1 MKTIELKKSKGLRG
15 EISPPPDKSISHR
28 AIMFASMADGKSRV
42 TNFLRAED
50 PLSTVNAFRALGI
63 NITETGS
70 GEILIEGKGLRGF
83 TESNDVIDCGNS
95 GTTIRL
101 ITGLLAGCP
110 FFTVLTGDDSLKQ
123 RPMARVIDPLKKMG
137 AVIAA
142 RGGDRYPPLAIR
154 GGGLKALDYKMP
166 MASAQVKSCL
176 ILAGLY
182 AEGTTRIIEP
192 QRSRDHSERMLS
204 AMGADIRTDGLT
216 ILVNGNPSLTA
227 TDIEVPAD
235 FSSAAFFIAGAVL
248 VPNSEIFVKGVGINP
263 TRTGFLH
270 VLREMGAGARIENL
284 REVSGEPVADIVC
297 SSVNKL
303 KATRIDGG
311 LVPSLIDEF
320 PIICVLAS
328 MAEGVT
334 RIRGAGELRV
344 KESDRI
350 SAMAAELT
358 KLGVSVCEYPDGI
371 DITGGGVFTGGD
383 VESHGDHR
391 IAMALSIAALVA
403 HNPVR
408 ISDASCVDISFPR
421 FYEMLGELE
430 T

>member
-1 MKTIELKKSKGLRG
+1 
-15 EISPPPDKSISHR
+15 
-28 AIMFASMADGKSRV
+28 
-42 TNFLRAED
+42 
-50 PLSTVNAFRALGI
+50 
-63 NITETGS
+63 
-70 GEILIEGKGLRGF
+70 
-83 TESNDVIDCGNS
+83 
-95 GTTIRL
+95 
-101 ITGLLAGCP
+101 
-110 FFTVLTGDDSLKQ
+110 
-123 RPMARVIDPLKKMG
+123 MARVIDPLKKMG

-142 RGGDRYPPLAIR
+142 RGGDHYPPLAIR

-216 ILVNGNPSLTA
+216 ISVNGNPRLTA
-227 TDIEVPAD
+227 ADIEVPSD

-248 VPNSEIFVKGVGINP
+248 VPNSEIFIKGVGINP

-270 VLREMGAGARIENL
+270 VLREMGAEARIENL
-284 REVSGEPVADIVC
+284 RAVSGEPVADIVC
-297 SSVNKL
+297 SSASKL

-358 KLGVSVCEYPDGI
+358 MLGVSVCEFPDGI
-371 DITGGGVFTGGD
+371 DITGGEGFKGGV

>member
-15 EISPPPDKSISHR
+15 EITPPPDKSISHR
-28 AIMFASMADGKSRV
+28 VIMFAAMAEGKSRV

-50 PLSTVNAFRALGI
+50 PMSTVNAFRALGI
-63 NITETGS
+63 TITETGS
-70 GEILIEGKGLRGF
+70 GEVVIDGKGLTGF
-83 TESNDVIDCGNS
+83 TEPPDVIDCGNS
-95 GTTIRL
+95 GTTMRL

-142 RGGDRYPPLAIR
+142 RGGDHYPPLAIR

-216 ILVNGNPSLTA
+216 ISVNGNPRLTA
-227 TDIEVPAD
+227 ADIEVPSD

-248 VPNSEIFVKGVGINP
+248 VPNSEIFIKGVGINP

-270 VLREMGAGARIENL
+270 VLREMGAEARIENL
-284 REVSGEPVADIVC
+284 RAVSGEPVADIVC
-297 SSVNKL
+297 SSASKL

-358 KLGVSVCEYPDGI
+358 KLGVSVCEFPDGI
-371 DITGGGVFTGGD
+371 DITGGEGFKGGV